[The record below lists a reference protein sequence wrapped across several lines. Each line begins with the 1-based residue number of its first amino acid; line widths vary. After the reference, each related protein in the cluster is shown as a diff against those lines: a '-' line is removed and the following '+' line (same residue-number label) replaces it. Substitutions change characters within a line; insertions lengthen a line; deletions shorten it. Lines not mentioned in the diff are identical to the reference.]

1 MAETDVLIAGSGP
14 TGLVLA
20 IWLRRLG
27 VRFRIIDKAER
38 PATSSRALAIQ
49 ARTLEFYRQLGLADK
64 IVAAGFQ
71 FAAVNLWVSGRRAA
85 RVQIGGSGQGLSLFP
100 YILILPQDIHEQI
113 LADHLAGLGIQ
124 VERGTE
130 LASFEST
137 DHDVNCRL
145 KRTGGREESS
155 SALFLAGCDGAHSQ
169 VRKATEID
177 FPGDNYE
184 HLFYVA
190 DVEATGSV
198 MNRELNVGLDA
209 ADFLAVFPLKREG
222 NARLIGTV
230 RDDEKDPSKELS
242 WNDVSTG
249 VFERLKIEVSRVN
262 WFSTY
267 HVSHRVARHF
277 RKGRVFL
284 LGDAA
289 HIHSPVG
296 GQGMNTGIGDAVNL
310 SWKLAAALRNHAAYE
325 LLDSYENERK
335 AFAMRLVSSTDRIF
349 SVATRP
355 GRLART
361 VRLHVVPPIASF
373 LFRFQAMR
381 RFLFRTVSQTAL
393 CYRESDLNR
402 GRAGRLHAGDRL
414 PWIASE
420 DGERHG
426 DDNFAPLASLTWQL
440 HIVGL
445 PNSEIERVCDAHGIT
460 THCFPWNPAAARAGF
475 IRGAVYLVRPDGY
488 VAFADP
494 RASVEGLE
502 AALGRWSL
510 NRPTTPVA

>member
-1 MAETDVLIAGSGP
+1 MAETDVLIAGAGP

-27 VRFRIIDKAER
+27 VRFRILDMADR
-38 PATSSRALAIQ
+38 PATNSRALAVQ
-49 ARTLEFYRQLGLADK
+49 ARTLEFYRQIGLAEK

-71 FAAVNLWVSGRRAA
+71 FAAVNLWASGSRAA
-85 RVQIGGSGQGLSLFP
+85 RVPIGGSGNGLSPYP
-100 YILILPQDIHEQI
+100 YILILPQDIHEKI
-113 LADHLAGLGIQ
+113 LADHLASLGVQ

-130 LASFEST
+130 LVSLEAT
-137 DHDVNCRL
+137 NNAVACRL
-145 KRTGGREESS
+145 RKRDGREESS
-155 SALFLAGCDGAHSQ
+155 SVKYLAGCDGAHSS
-169 VRKATEID
+169 VRKATGVD
-177 FPGDNYE
+177 FPGDDYA

-190 DVEATGSV
+190 DVEATGSM

-230 RDDEKDPSKELS
+230 RSDATDPSEDLT

-249 VFERLKIEVSRVN
+249 ILERLKIEVSRVN

-267 HVSHRVARHF
+267 HVSHRVTRHF

-310 SWKLAAALRNHAAYE
+310 SWKLAAALKNDAVPE
-325 LLDSYENERK
+325 VLDSYEVERR
-335 AFAMRLVSSTDRIF
+335 AFALKLVASTDRIF
-349 SVATRP
+349 SVATRA
-355 GRLART
+355 GTLARL
-361 VRLHVVPPIASF
+361 VRLHIVPPVASF
-373 LFRFQAMR
+373 LFRFKAMR

-393 CYRESDLNR
+393 CYRDCDLNR

-414 PWIASE
+414 PWISP
-420 DGERHG
+420 DGGHPNG
-426 DDNFAPLASLTWQL
+426 DDNFTALESLQWQL
-440 HIVGL
+440 HVFGI
-445 PNSEIERVCDAHGIT
+445 PNSEIERVCGSVGVA
-460 THCFPWNPAAARAGF
+460 THSFTWNPAAARAGF
-475 IRGAVYLVRPDGY
+475 LRDAIYLVRPDGY
-488 VAFADP
+488 IAFADP
-494 RASVEGLE
+494 RPTAERLE
-502 AALGRWSL
+502 AALARWGL
-510 NRPTTPVA
+510 VRPMAPRA